1 MSGLFHIINGDPIY
15 NSNEEA
21 VFNIKIHIARD
32 YPKYNKHIYE
42 YNVYK
47 SEVNNKWYIETKIFK
62 KLNPINDSF
71 IIEI

>member
-1 MSGLFHIINGDPIY
+1 MSGLFCIINGDPIY

-21 VFNIKIHIARD
+21 VSNIKLHIAKD
-32 YPKYNKHIYE
+32 YPKYNKQTYE

-47 SEVNNKWYIETKIFK
+47 SDVNNKWYIETKIFK
-62 KLNPINDSF
+62 KLNSLNDKF

>member
-1 MSGLFHIINGDPIY
+1 MSSLFFVINGDPIY

-21 VFNIKIHIARD
+21 ISNIKIHIAKD
-32 YPKYNKHIYE
+32 YPKYNKHTFE
-42 YNVYK
+42 YNVYQ

-62 KLNPINDSF
+62 KLNPYNDNF